1 MPAHCDDLVPVDR
14 DGTVLHEAA
23 RRKTRRVSDYVQ
35 ASDQLLTHFR
45 SPFARMGGRL
55 LGCAQSSTIMYG
67 RFTTPVVRRMLNAAE
82 LFADEPRRLRAPP
95 PPPQSKTTS

>member
-67 RFTTPVVRRMLNAAE
+67 RFTNPVVRRMLNDAE
-82 LFADEPRRLRAPP
+82 LIADELRRLQAAPP
-95 PPPQSKTTS
+95 AAQSKTTS